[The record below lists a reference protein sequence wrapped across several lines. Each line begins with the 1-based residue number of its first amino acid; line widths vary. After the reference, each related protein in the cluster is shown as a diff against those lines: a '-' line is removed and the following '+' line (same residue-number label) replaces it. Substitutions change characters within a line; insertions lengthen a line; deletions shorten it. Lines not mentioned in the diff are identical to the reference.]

1 MLFVFNFKNYFHTF
15 HDNGMC
21 VCMGVCMYV
30 CMYVFAIFRQAS
42 AVHLNAS
49 LKEACVNNDK
59 VRPQHRALRSILF
72 ARSARVL

>member
-30 CMYVFAIFRQAS
+30 FAIFRQAR

-59 VRPQHRALRSILF
+59 VRPQHRALRSILI
-72 ARSARVL
+72 ARSARDL

>member
-1 MLFVFNFKNYFHTF
+1 MY
-15 HDNGMC
+15 G
-21 VCMGVCMYV
+21 CMYV

-59 VRPQHRALRSILF
+59 VRPQHRALRSILI
-72 ARSARVL
+72 A